1 MEATQSRSWSPHL
14 NTIARK
20 VIMAL
25 TGLVWIGFVFFHM
38 YGNLKVFM
46 GAEYFNHYAEA
57 LRELGAPVFSHLH
70 LLTLLRIVVVI
81 SLVLHVWAAISL
93 TRQAQKARSTKYQV
107 KRTVTADY
115 ASITMRYGGTVILLF
130 VLFHL
135 ADLTWGVQALSPDFD
150 RLNPY
155 MNVIS
160 TFQNPLVVGFY
171 LLALVALGFHL
182 YHGNWSLVQTLGIL
196 SQKYDKPVRIV
207 GLLLALVITVGFAV
221 VPLAV
226 LFGVLQ

>member
-1 MEATQSRSWSPHL
+1 MEATQSQSGTPHL
-14 NTIARK
+14 STIAKK

-38 YGNLKVFM
+38 YGNLKVFN

-57 LRELGAPVFSHLH
+57 LRSLGAPVFSHLH

-81 SLVLHVWAAISL
+81 SLILHVWAAYSL
-93 TRQAQKARSTKYQV
+93 TRQAQKARSTKYEV
-107 KRTVTADY
+107 KRTVAANY

-130 VLFHL
+130 ILFHL
-135 ADLTWGVQALSPDFD
+135 ADLTWGVEALSPDFD
-150 RLNPY
+150 RLDPY

-160 TFQNPLVVGFY
+160 SFQNPLVVLFY
-171 LLALVALGFHL
+171 LLALTALGFHL
-182 YHGNWSLVQTLGIL
+182 YHGTWSMLQTLGIL
-196 SQKYDKPVRIV
+196 SQKYDKVVRIC
-207 GLLLALVITVGFAV
+207 GLLLALVITLGFAI

>member
-107 KRTVTADY
+107 KRAVAADY

-160 TFQNPLVVGFY
+160 TFQNPLVVLLY
-171 LLALVALGFHL
+171 LIALVALGFHL

-207 GLLLALVITVGFAV
+207 GLLLALVITLGFAV

>member
-1 MEATQSRSWSPHL
+1 MEATQSRSGSPHL
-14 NTIARK
+14 STIAKK

-46 GAEYFNHYAEA
+46 GLQYFNHYAED
-57 LRELGAPVFSHLH
+57 LRSLGAPVFSNLH

-81 SLVLHVWAAISL
+81 SLILHVWAAYSL
-93 TRQAQKARSTKYQV
+93 TRQAQKARSTKYEV
-107 KRTVTADY
+107 KRTVAANY

-135 ADLTWGVQALSPDFD
+135 ADLTWGVEALSPDFD

-155 MNVIS
+155 LNVIS
-160 TFQNPLVVGFY
+160 SFQNPFVVLFY
-171 LLALVALGFHL
+171 LLALTALGFHL
-182 YHGNWSLVQTLGIL
+182 YHGTWSMLQTLGIL
-196 SQKYDKPVRIV
+196 SQKYDTFVRIC
-207 GLLLALVITVGFAV
+207 GLLLALVITLGFAA

>member
-1 MEATQSRSWSPHL
+1 MEATQSRSWAPHL

-46 GAEYFNHYAEA
+46 GAAYFNHYAEA
-57 LRELGAPVFSHLH
+57 LRELGAPVFSYLH

-81 SLVLHVWAAISL
+81 SLILHVWAAYSL
-93 TRQAQKARSTKYQV
+93 TRQAQKARSTKYEV
-107 KRTVTADY
+107 KRTVAANY

-135 ADLTWGVQALSPDFD
+135 ADLTWGVNALSPDFD

-155 MNVIS
+155 LNVIS
-160 TFQNPLVVGFY
+160 SFQNPFVVLFY
-171 LLALVALGFHL
+171 LLALTALGFHL
-182 YHGNWSLVQTLGIL
+182 YHGTWSLLQTLGIL

-207 GLLLALVITVGFAV
+207 GLLLALAITLGFAV